1 MTQTADAATELAR
14 EHDELDRLA
23 TRIATHGPGAE
34 RDALVNELCARFIIH
49 IQAEER
55 YLYPALR
62 RLLSDGSTVAAAQ
75 ARRDRAVARTIE
87 CVEKSG
93 KLSADESDV
102 LVAHLVVGVQD
113 HVERHDTVLLPTLTD
128 AGATEE
134 VDQLGEQLHEG
145 IVAARQ
151 EAERAGVRAS
161 AQAEHEQAAQDGQ
174 APPPVSSTSSATA
187 DGQPGGHGF
196 KAFVQRIAHGG
207 SGGHPGG

>member
-23 TRIATHGPGAE
+23 TRIATHAPGAE
-34 RDALVNELCARFIIH
+34 RDALVNELCAHFIIH

-93 KLSADESDV
+93 RLSADESDV

-113 HVERHDTVLLPTLTD
+113 HVERHDTVLLPT
-128 AGATEE
+128 
-134 VDQLGEQLHEG
+134 
-145 IVAARQ
+145 
-151 EAERAGVRAS
+151 
-161 AQAEHEQAAQDGQ
+161 
-174 APPPVSSTSSATA
+174 
-187 DGQPGGHGF
+187 
-196 KAFVQRIAHGG
+196 
-207 SGGHPGG
+207 

>member
-23 TRIATHGPGAE
+23 TRIATHGPGTE

-128 AGATEE
+128 AGPTEE

-151 EAERAGVRAS
+151 EAERAGVRAN
-161 AQAEHEQAAQDGQ
+161 AQAEQAAQDGQ
-174 APPPVSSTSSATA
+174 LPPASSTPSTPAAA
-187 DGQPGGHGF
+187 DTQPGGHGF

-207 SGGHPGG
+207 SGGHPNG